1 VKNKWASFPQRLAS
15 NCPMSSIPSRGTLPS
30 ISVYEYEIITQ
41 TEKLLWNAWR
51 QAKIKINQIER
62 KMYQLETLWRNSFY
76 YKKQYYEIDTYQKEY
91 LKATNIMEI
100 GMKYYYFCHILPSK
114 YIIQNEQMNI
124 LSSLKP

>member
-1 VKNKWASFPQRLAS
+1 
-15 NCPMSSIPSRGTLPS
+15 
-30 ISVYEYEIITQ
+30 
-41 TEKLLWNAWR
+41 
-51 QAKIKINQIER
+51 
-62 KMYQLETLWRNSFY
+62 MYQLETLWRNSFY